1 MTFDSPG
8 SLFWLAL
15 AVPIVVFYI
24 LKIRLRRQPVSTVM
38 FWKQVLDEQNP
49 RSIWQRLRHLV
60 SLLMQLA
67 MLALLA
73 LAVADPYFFW
83 EVRAARR
90 IVVVIDNS
98 ASMNATDAKPTRLA
112 EAKRQAGQIIAGMRH
127 RDEVALVTAGT
138 QPQVVVGFTGR
149 QKTVSNALDA
159 VPATDGPSHVAE
171 AVVLGQRLLGERQD
185 GKQPEVVVFSDG
197 RFEGVESLVPSPP
210 SSGERV
216 RVRGPNGEDAPSSES
231 IASSGPPH
239 LNPLPPKAGGEG
251 TKQEEPLT
259 LALSPQSRGEGTGA
273 PVKLHVIGERTGN
286 LGIVQFQVRR
296 SLVDPLGYEILAEV
310 RNASDQP
317 VECRFEVELNDEPI
331 DVVPLK
337 LAAGGKWSQVF
348 EKTSAEGGH
357 LIATLTHH
365 DALAADNTARAVL
378 PRREIQ
384 PVLLVTSGNLFLQK
398 VFEVNPLV
406 RLTVVAETPATIPAG
421 TVVVFH
427 RVVPEKIPAGQVFVI
442 DPANA
447 SDLYTVGEPIANPIV
462 TKQDKD
468 SPLMSHV
475 RLDNVLM
482 PEARQLTPTRP
493 DETKILAEAVTKEPI
508 FFAVN
513 RPEGKVLVLTVNL
526 DKGDLPLRTA
536 FPITVAN
543 ALHWFAGNK
552 GDLRESLPAGSLA
565 TLTAS
570 DFARPSKGEP
580 LALRSPTGELKPL
593 PLNIEKLT
601 IGPLDQC
608 GVWSIVAAVQESGV
622 RGQESDKANRPQ
634 PSSISQ
640 PLLEIACNLASVA
653 ESDIRPSEEL
663 LETKV
668 AVSPV
673 LAGLGSRPM
682 WFWLLLAGL
691 VLTTV
696 EWCLYQRRVIS

>member
-1 MTFDSPG
+1 MTFDSPS

-15 AVPIVVFYI
+15 AVPIIVFYI

-60 SLLMQLA
+60 SLLLQLA

-90 IVVVIDNS
+90 IVVVVDNS

-112 EAKRQAGQIIAGMRH
+112 EAKRQAGRIIAGMRH

-159 VPATDGPSHVAE
+159 IPATDGPSHVAD
-171 AVVLGQRLLGERQD
+171 AVALGQRLLGERQD

-197 RFEGVESLVPSPP
+197 RFEGAEALFSSGSQPSTFDHQPSESPP
-210 SSGERV
+210 H
-216 RVRGPNGEDAPSSES
+216 P
-231 IASSGPPH
+231 
-239 LNPLPPKAGGEG
+239 NPLPPKAGGEG
-251 TKQEEPLT
+251 TRGGKTEEPLT
-259 LALSPQSRGEGTGA
+259 LALSPQSRGEGTGNA

-286 LGIVQFQVRR
+286 VGIVQFQVRR

-317 VECRFEVELNDEPI
+317 VECRFEVDLNDEPI

-357 LIATLTHH
+357 LIAKLTHD

-406 RLTVVAETPATIPAG
+406 KLTVVAEAPETLPAG
-421 TVVVFH
+421 TLVVFH
-427 RVVPEKIPAGQVFVI
+427 RIVPEKIPPGQVFVI
-442 DPANA
+442 DPANS

-493 DETKILAEAVTKEPI
+493 DDTKILAEAVTKEPI

-543 ALHWFAGNK
+543 ALHWFAGNQ
-552 GDLRESLPAGSLA
+552 GDLRESLPAGSFA
-565 TLTAS
+565 TVTAS
-570 DFARPSKGEP
+570 DFSRPSKGEP

-593 PLNIEKLT
+593 PMNVEKLT

-608 GVWSIVAAVQESGV
+608 GVWSIVA
-622 RGQESDKANRPQ
+622 GQGTRAEGQGTEKTNAASSSNSSQSLAPQ
-634 PSSISQ
+634 PSPLS
-640 PLLEIACNLASVA
+640 PLLEIACNLASAA
-653 ESDIRPSEEL
+653 ESDIRPPEEL
-663 LETKV
+663 LEIQGT
-668 AVSPV
+668 VSPV

>member
-1 MTFDSPG
+1 MTFDSPS

-60 SLLMQLA
+60 SLLLQLA

-90 IVVVIDNS
+90 IVVVLDNS
-98 ASMNATDAKPTRLA
+98 ASMNATDAKPTRLT

-127 RDEVALVTAGT
+127 RDEMALVTAGT

-149 QKTVSNALDA
+149 QKTVSTALDA
-159 VPATDGPSHVAE
+159 IPATDGPSHVAD
-171 AVVLGQRLLGERQD
+171 AVALGRRLLGERQD

-197 RFEGVESLVPSPP
+197 RFEGVEALVHSGESLSGGHESPGSSNASP
-210 SSGERV
+210 SSPE
-216 RVRGPNGEDAPSSES
+216 E
-231 IASSGPPH
+231 PPH
-239 LNPLPPKAGGEG
+239 PNPFPPKEGGEG
-251 TKQEEPLT
+251 TM
-259 LALSPQSRGEGTGA
+259 LADGEA

-286 LGIVQFQVRR
+286 VGIVQFQVRR

-310 RNASDQP
+310 RNSSDQP
-317 VECRFEVELNDEPI
+317 IECRFEVELNDEPI

-337 LAAGGKWSQVF
+337 LEAGGKWSQVF

-357 LIATLTHH
+357 LIAKLTHD

-398 VFEVNPLV
+398 VFEVNLLV
-406 RLTVVAETPATIPAG
+406 KLTVVAQAPEAIPTG

-427 RVVPEKIPAGQVFVI
+427 RTCPEKIPAGQVFVI

-447 SDLYTVGEPIANPIV
+447 SDLYSVGEPLANPIV

-468 SPLMSHV
+468 SPLMAHV

-482 PEARQLTPTRP
+482 PEARALTPTRP
-493 DETKILAEAVTKEPI
+493 DETQVLAEAVTKEPI

-513 RPEGKVLVLTVNL
+513 RPEGKALVLTVNL

-536 FPITVAN
+536 FPIAVAN

-565 TLTAS
+565 TVTAS
-570 DFARPSKGEP
+570 DFVRPSKGEP

-593 PLNIEKLT
+593 PMSVEKLT
-601 IGPLDQC
+601 VGPLDQC
-608 GVWSIVAAVQESGV
+608 GVWSIVAAEK
-622 RGQESDKANRPQ
+622 EADKANRPQ
-634 PSSISQ
+634 SSAVDQ
-640 PLLEIACNLASVA
+640 PLLEIACNLSSVA

-663 LETKV
+663 VETKRT
-668 AVSPV
+668 VSPV

>member
-1 MTFDSPG
+1 MLFDSPS

-15 AVPIVVFYI
+15 AVPIIIFYI

-73 LAVADPYFFW
+73 LAVADPFFFW

-90 IVVVIDNS
+90 IVVVVDNS

-112 EAKRQAGQIIAGMRH
+112 EAKRQARQFIAGMRH
-127 RDEVALVTAGT
+127 RDEIALVTAGT

-159 VPATDGPSHVAE
+159 IPATDGPSHVAE
-171 AVVLGQRLLGERQD
+171 AVALGQRLLGERQD

-197 RFEGVESLVPSPP
+197 RFEGVEALISQAKPNTD
-210 SSGERV
+210 SGEPGAVRPRV
-216 RVRGPNGEDAPSSES
+216 PDDQTATSD
-231 IASSGPPH
+231 
-239 LNPLPPKAGGEG
+239 
-251 TKQEEPLT
+251 EEPAASRHAARLDQ
-259 LALSPQSRGEGTGA
+259 SPF
-273 PVKLHVIGERTGN
+273 KLQVIGERTGN
-286 LGIVQFQVRR
+286 VGIVQFQVRR

-337 LAAGGKWSQVF
+337 LEAGGKWSQVF

-357 LIATLTHH
+357 LIAKLTHN

-406 RLTVVAETPATIPAG
+406 KLTVVAETPATIPAG

-442 DPANA
+442 DPANT

-493 DETKILAEAVTKEPI
+493 DETQVLAEVVTKEPI

-513 RPEGKVLVLTVNL
+513 RPEGRVLVLTVNL

-552 GDLRESLPAGSLA
+552 GDLRESLPAGSFA
-565 TLTAS
+565 TVTAS
-570 DFARPSKGEP
+570 DFARPTKGEP
-580 LALRSPTGELKPL
+580 LALRSPNGELKPL
-593 PLNIEKLT
+593 PTNVEKLT
-601 IGPLDQC
+601 VGPLDQC
-608 GVWSIVAAVQESGV
+608 GVWSIV
-622 RGQESDKANRPQ
+622 RGQGVTAEGQGTEQTSAVTLPSTSSSFAPQ
-634 PSSISQ
+634 PLPLS
-640 PLLEIACNLASVA
+640 PLLEIACNLASAA

-663 LETKV
+663 LATKG

-691 VLTTV
+691 VLTTI

>member
-1 MTFDSPG
+1 MTFDSPN

-15 AVPIVVFYI
+15 ALPIVVFYI

-60 SLLMQLA
+60 SLLLQLA
-67 MLALLA
+67 MLGLLA

-90 IVVVIDNS
+90 IVIVVDNS

-112 EAKRQAGQIIAGMRH
+112 EAKRQAGQLIAGMRH

-149 QKTVSNALDA
+149 QKTVSNALEA
-159 VPATDGPSHVAE
+159 IPATDGPSHVAD
-171 AVVLGQRLLGERQD
+171 AVALGQRLLGERQD

-197 RFEGVESLVPSPP
+197 RFEGVEALVSSGSRLSALDTPPSESPP
-210 SSGERV
+210 H
-216 RVRGPNGEDAPSSES
+216 P
-231 IASSGPPH
+231 
-239 LNPLPPKAGGEG
+239 NPLPPKAGGEG
-251 TKQEEPLT
+251 TKP
-259 LALSPQSRGEGTGA
+259 EGGAA

-286 LGIVQFQVRR
+286 VGIVQFQVRR

-317 VECRFEVELNDEPI
+317 VECRFEVDLNDEPI

-337 LAAGGKWSQVF
+337 LEAGGKWSQVF

-365 DALAADNTARAVL
+365 DALAADNTAWAVL

-406 RLTVVAETPATIPAG
+406 KLTVVTETPEKIPVG

-427 RVVPEKIPAGQVFVI
+427 RVAPDKLPAGQVFVI
-442 DPANA
+442 DPANT

-475 RLDNVLM
+475 RFDNVLM

-493 DETKILAEAVTKEPI
+493 DDTKILAEAVTKEPI

-513 RPEGKVLVLTVNL
+513 RSEGKVLVLTVNL

-552 GDLRESLPAGSLA
+552 SDLRESLPAGSLA
-565 TLTAS
+565 TVTAS
-570 DFARPSKGEP
+570 DFARPTKDEP

-593 PLNIEKLT
+593 PINVEKLT

-608 GVWSIVAAVQESGV
+608 GVWSIVRSRETRDERQEPEKDRRKRV
-622 RGQESDKANRPQ
+622 ESREPAKADEG
-634 PSSISQ
+634 SSTS
-640 PLLEIACNLASVA
+640 
-653 ESDIRPSEEL
+653 
-663 LETKV
+663 
-668 AVSPV
+668 
-673 LAGLGSRPM
+673 GSRPST
-682 WFWLLLAGL
+682 LLRPTASRNRLQS
-691 VLTTV
+691 V
-696 EWCLYQRRVIS
+696 ECRRVRHSASRGVAGDQGRRLTGHGRSRFEADVVLAAIGGTRADDGRVVSVSEASD

>member
-1 MTFDSPG
+1 MNFDAPS

-60 SLLMQLA
+60 SLLLQLA

-90 IVVVIDNS
+90 IVVVVDNS
-98 ASMNATDAKPTRLA
+98 ASMNATDAKSTRLA

-138 QPQVVVGFTGR
+138 QPQVVVGFTVR

-159 VPATDGPSHVAE
+159 VAATDGPSHVAD
-171 AVVLGQRLLGERQD
+171 AVALGQRLLGERQD

-197 RFEGVESLVPSPP
+197 RFEGVEMLVHPNDFRSGGREPPGSSDVSPSSPESPP
-210 SSGERV
+210 H
-216 RVRGPNGEDAPSSES
+216 P
-231 IASSGPPH
+231 
-239 LNPLPPKAGGEG
+239 NPLPHKAGGEG
-251 TKQEEPLT
+251 TKPED
-259 LALSPQSRGEGTGA
+259 GTA
-273 PVKLHVIGERTGN
+273 PVKLHIIGERSAN
-286 LGIVQFQVRR
+286 VGIVQFQVRR

-317 VECRFEVELNDEPI
+317 VECRFEVDLNDEPI

-337 LAAGGKWSQVF
+337 LEAGGKWSQVF

-357 LIATLTHH
+357 LIAKLAHE

-406 RLTVVAETPATIPAG
+406 KLTVASEAPEKIPAG

-427 RVVPEKIPAGQVFVI
+427 RLVPEKIPAGQVFVI
-442 DPANA
+442 DPANT
-447 SDLYTVGEPIANPIV
+447 SDLYTLGDPIANPIV

-468 SPLMSHV
+468 SPLMAHV

-482 PEARQLTPTRP
+482 PEARALTPTRP
-493 DETKILAEAVTKEPI
+493 DETKVLAEAVTKEPI

-513 RPEGKVLVLTVNL
+513 RPEGRVLVLTVNL
-526 DKGDLPLRTA
+526 EKGDLPLRTA

-552 GDLRESLPAGSLA
+552 GDLRESLAAGSLA
-565 TLTAS
+565 TLTAA
-570 DFARPSKGEP
+570 DFTRPTKGEA
-580 LALRSPTGELKPL
+580 LSLRSPTGQLRPL
-593 PLNIEKLT
+593 PMNVEKLT

-608 GVWSIVAAVQESGV
+608 GVWSIVAA
-622 RGQESDKANRPQ
+622 GQESEVRDPK
-634 PSSISQ
+634 SEVSQ
-640 PLLEIACNLASVA
+640 KEDGATDAAHSTLHKPLLEIACNLSSVA
-653 ESDIRPSEEL
+653 ESDIRPAEEL

-673 LAGLGSRPM
+673 MAGLGSRPM
-682 WFWLLLAGL
+682 WFWLLLLGM

>member
-1 MTFDSPG
+1 MTFDSPS

-15 AVPIVVFYI
+15 AVPIVIFYI

-112 EAKRQAGQIIAGMRH
+112 EAKRQARQVIAGMRH

-149 QKTVSNALDA
+149 QKTVSNALEA
-159 VPATDGPSHVAE
+159 IPATDGPSNVAE
-171 AVVLGQRLLGERQD
+171 AVALGQRLLGERQD

-197 RFEGVESLVPSPP
+197 RFEGVESLVSSGSQPSTFDLQPSESPP
-210 SSGERV
+210 H
-216 RVRGPNGEDAPSSES
+216 P
-231 IASSGPPH
+231 
-239 LNPLPPKAGGEG
+239 NPLPPKAGGEG
-251 TKQEEPLT
+251 TGK
-259 LALSPQSRGEGTGA
+259 
-273 PVKLHVIGERTGN
+273 VKLHVIGERSGN
-286 LGIVQFQVRR
+286 VGIVQFQVRR

-357 LIATLTHH
+357 LVAKLTHA
-365 DALAADNTARAVL
+365 DALAADNAARAVL

-406 RLTVVAETPATIPAG
+406 KLTVVAEVPESIPAG

-427 RVVPEKIPAGQVFVI
+427 RTAPEKLPAGQVFVI

-447 SDLYTVGEPIANPIV
+447 SDLYTVGEPLANPIV

-468 SPLMSHV
+468 SPLMAHV

-482 PEARQLTPTRP
+482 PEARSLTPTRP
-493 DETKILAEAVTKEPI
+493 DETQVLAEAVTKEPI

-552 GDLRESLPAGSLA
+552 GDLRESLPAGSL
-565 TLTAS
+565 TTVTAN

-593 PLNIEKLT
+593 PANVEKLT

-608 GVWSIVAAVQESGV
+608 GVWSVEVRRQESGDGSRKTGV
-622 RGQESDKANRPQ
+622 RGQGAGVGSQAEAAGLSAAAN
-634 PSSISQ
+634 Q
-640 PLLEIACNLASVA
+640 PLLEIACNLSSAA

-663 LETKV
+663 MQTKE
-668 AVSPV
+668 AASPV
-673 LAGLGSRPM
+673 LAGLGSRPL

>member
-1 MTFDSPG
+1 MTFDSPS

-60 SLLMQLA
+60 SLLLQLA
-67 MLALLA
+67 MLAFLA

-90 IVVVIDNS
+90 IVVVVDNS

-112 EAKRQAGQIIAGMRH
+112 EAKRQVGRIIAGMRH

-149 QKTVSNALDA
+149 QKTVSNALEA

-171 AVVLGQRLLGERQD
+171 AVALGQRLLGERQD

-197 RFEGVESLVPSPP
+197 RFEGVEALVSSSDFRSGGREPPGSSDVSP
-210 SSGERV
+210 SSPES
-216 RVRGPNGEDAPSSES
+216 PSH
-231 IASSGPPH
+231 P
-239 LNPLPPKAGGEG
+239 NPLPPKAGGEG
-251 TKQEEPLT
+251 TKPED
-259 LALSPQSRGEGTGA
+259 GIA
-273 PVKLHVIGERTGN
+273 PVKLHVIGERTAN
-286 LGIVQFQVRR
+286 VGIVQFQVRR

-337 LAAGGKWSQVF
+337 LEAGGKWSQVF

-406 RLTVVAETPATIPAG
+406 KLTVASETPATLPAG

-427 RVVPEKIPAGQVFVI
+427 RVVPEKIPAGQVFII

-468 SPLMSHV
+468 SPLMAHV

-482 PEARQLTPTRP
+482 PEARALTPTRP

-552 GDLRESLPAGSLA
+552 GDLRESLPAGSFA
-565 TLTAS
+565 TVTAA

-593 PLNIEKLT
+593 PANVEKL
-601 IGPLDQC
+601 IVGPLDQC
-608 GVWSIVAAVQESGV
+608 GVWSIVVAGQGLRAEGQGTEKTNAASTSES
-622 RGQESDKANRPQ
+622 SLSLAPQ
-634 PSSISQ
+634 PSPLS
-640 PLLEIACNLASVA
+640 PLLEIACNLASAA
-653 ESDIRPSEEL
+653 ESDIRPPEEL
-663 LETKV
+663 LETKGT
-668 AVSPV
+668 VSPV

>member
-1 MTFDSPG
+1 MTFDSPS
-8 SLFWLAL
+8 SLLWLGL
-15 AVPIVVFYI
+15 AVPIIVFYI

-60 SLLMQLA
+60 SLLLQLA

-90 IVVVIDNS
+90 IVVVVDNS

-159 VPATDGPSHVAE
+159 IPATDGPSHVAE
-171 AVVLGQRLLGERQD
+171 AVALGQRLLGERQD

-197 RFEGVESLVPSPP
+197 RFEGVEALVLSHDFRSGGREPPGSSDVSPS
-210 SSGERV
+210 
-216 RVRGPNGEDAPSSES
+216 SSES
-231 IASSGPPH
+231 PPH
-239 LNPLPPKAGGEG
+239 PSPLPA
-251 TKQEEPLT
+251 EPG
-259 LALSPQSRGEGTGA
+259 RGDKS

-286 LGIVQFQVRR
+286 VGIVQFQARR

-357 LIATLTHH
+357 LIAKLTHH
-365 DALAADNTARAVL
+365 DALAADNTAWAVL

-406 RLTVVAETPATIPAG
+406 KLTVASEAPETIPAG
-421 TVVVFH
+421 TLVVFH
-427 RVVPEKIPAGQVFVI
+427 RTAPEKLPAGQVFVI

-468 SPLMSHV
+468 SPLMAHV

-482 PEARQLTPTRP
+482 PEARHLTPTRP
-493 DETKILAEAVTKEPI
+493 DETQILAEAVTKEPI

-565 TLTAS
+565 TLTAA
-570 DFARPSKGEP
+570 DFARPSKGDP

-593 PLNIEKLT
+593 PANVEKLT
-601 IGPLDQC
+601 VGPLDQC
-608 GVWSIVAAVQESGV
+608 GVWSIVVAGQGLRAEGQGTEKTDAASTSNSSQSL
-622 RGQESDKANRPQ
+622 APQ
-634 PSSISQ
+634 PSPLS
-640 PLLEIACNLASVA
+640 PLLEIACNLASAA
-653 ESDIRPSEEL
+653 ESDIRPPEEL
-663 LETKV
+663 LETKGT
-668 AVSPV
+668 VSPV

>member
-1 MTFDSPG
+1 MTFDSPS
-8 SLFWLAL
+8 SLLWLAL
-15 AVPIVVFYI
+15 AVPIMVFYI

-38 FWKQVLDEQNP
+38 FWKLVLDEQNP
-49 RSIWQRLRHLV
+49 RSIWQRMRHLV

-90 IVVVIDNS
+90 IVVVVDNS

-149 QKTVSNALDA
+149 QKTVSNGLDA
-159 VPATDGPSHVAE
+159 VAATDGPSHVAD
-171 AVVLGQRLLGERQD
+171 AVALARRLLGERQD

-197 RFEGVESLVPSPP
+197 RFEGVESLF
-210 SSGERV
+210 
-216 RVRGPNGEDAPSSES
+216 
-231 IASSGPPH
+231 SSGPQPSTFNLQPSESPSH
-239 LNPLPPKAGGEG
+239 PSPLPPKAGGEG
-251 TKQEEPLT
+251 TG
-259 LALSPQSRGEGTGA
+259 SA
-273 PVKLHVIGERTGN
+273 PVKLHVIGERSSN
-286 LGIVQFQVRR
+286 VGIVQFQVRR

-337 LAAGGKWSQVF
+337 LEAGGKWSQVF

-357 LIATLTHH
+357 LIAKLTHD
-365 DALAADNTARAVL
+365 DALATDNTARAVL

-406 RLTVVAETPATIPAG
+406 RLTVVAEMPATIPAG

-427 RVVPEKIPAGQVFVI
+427 RIAPDKLPAGQVFVI
-442 DPANA
+442 DPANT
-447 SDLYTVGEPIANPIV
+447 SDLYTVGEQIANPIV

-468 SPLMSHV
+468 SPLMAHV

-493 DETKILAEAVTKEPI
+493 DDTKILAEAVTKEPI

-552 GDLRESLPAGSLA
+552 GDLRESLPTGSLT

-570 DFARPSKGEP
+570 DFARPTKGEA
-580 LALRSPTGELKPL
+580 LSLRSPTGELKPL
-593 PLNIEKLT
+593 PINVEKLT

-608 GVWSIVAAVQESGV
+608 GVWSIVAAGQESGV
-622 RGQESDKANRPQ
+622 RGQESDKANSPQ
-634 PSSISQ
+634 PSSINQ
-640 PLLEIACNLASVA
+640 PLLEIACNLANVA

-682 WFWLLLAGL
+682 WFWLLLLGL

-696 EWCLYQRRVIS
+696 EWRLYQSRVIS

>member
-1 MTFDSPG
+1 MTFDSPS

-15 AVPIVVFYI
+15 AVPIVIFYI

-60 SLLMQLA
+60 SLLLQLA

-90 IVVVIDNS
+90 IVVVVDNS

-112 EAKRQAGQIIAGMRH
+112 EAKRQAGQLIAGMRH

-149 QKTVSNALDA
+149 QKTVSNGLDA
-159 VPATDGPSHVAE
+159 VAATDGPSHVAD
-171 AVVLGQRLLGERQD
+171 AVALGRRLLGERQD
-185 GKQPEVVVFSDG
+185 GKQPEVIVFSDG
-197 RFEGVESLVPSPP
+197 RFEGVEALFSSGSQPSTFDPQPSESPP
-210 SSGERV
+210 H
-216 RVRGPNGEDAPSSES
+216 P
-231 IASSGPPH
+231 
-239 LNPLPPKAGGEG
+239 NPLLPKAGGEG
-251 TKQEEPLT
+251 TKPEKSEEPLT
-259 LALSPQSRGEGTGA
+259 LALSPQSRGEGTGK
-273 PVKLHVIGERTGN
+273 VKLHIIGERTSN
-286 LGIVQFQVRR
+286 VGIVQFQVRR

-310 RNASDQP
+310 RNASDKP
-317 VECRFEVELNDEPI
+317 VECRFEVDLNNEPI

-337 LAAGGKWSQVF
+337 LEAGGKWSQVF

-357 LIATLTHH
+357 LVATLTHD
-365 DALAADNTARAVL
+365 DALAADNIARAVL

-406 RLTVVAETPATIPAG
+406 KLTVVAEAPEKIPAG

-427 RVVPEKIPAGQVFVI
+427 RLVPEKIPVGQVFVI
-442 DPANA
+442 DPANT

-468 SPLMSHV
+468 SPLMAHV

-513 RPEGKVLVLTVNL
+513 RPEGRVLVLTVNL
-526 DKGDLPLRTA
+526 EKGDLPLRTA

-552 GDLRESLPAGSLA
+552 GDLRESLAAGSLT

-570 DFARPSKGEP
+570 DFARPTKGEA
-580 LALRSPTGELKPL
+580 LSLRSPTGEMKPL
-593 PLNIEKLT
+593 PMNVEKLT

-608 GVWSIVAAVQESGV
+608 GVWSIVGGSQKSEV
-622 RGQESDKANRPQ
+622 RSQKEDATLNPQ
-634 PSSISQ
+634 PSTLNQ

-682 WFWLLLAGL
+682 WFWLLLLGL

>member
-1 MTFDSPG
+1 
-8 SLFWLAL
+8 
-15 AVPIVVFYI
+15 
-24 LKIRLRRQPVSTVM
+24 
-38 FWKQVLDEQNP
+38 

-60 SLLMQLA
+60 SLLLQLA

-90 IVVVIDNS
+90 IVVVVDNS

-112 EAKRQAGQIIAGMRH
+112 EAKRQVGQLIAGMRH

-171 AVVLGQRLLGERQD
+171 AVALGQRLLGERQD

-197 RFEGVESLVPSPP
+197 RFEGAETMQSAERGVRSAEQENKTNVTDSSDSALRVPS
-210 SSGERV
+210 SALV
-216 RVRGPNGEDAPSSES
+216 
-231 IASSGPPH
+231 
-239 LNPLPPKAGGEG
+239 EG
-251 TKQEEPLT
+251 KG
-259 LALSPQSRGEGTGA
+259 AA

-286 LGIVQFQVRR
+286 VGIVQFQVRR

-337 LAAGGKWSQVF
+337 LEAGGKWSQVF

-357 LIATLTHH
+357 LIAKLTHN
-365 DALAADNTARAVL
+365 DALAADNEARAVL

-406 RLTVVAETPATIPAG
+406 KLTVASEAPETIPAG

-427 RVVPEKIPAGQVFVI
+427 RAAPEKLPAGQVFII

-468 SPLMSHV
+468 SPLMAHV

-482 PEARQLTPTRP
+482 PEARHLTPTRP
-493 DETKILAEAVTKEPI
+493 DETQILAEAVTKEPI

-513 RPEGKVLVLTVNL
+513 RPEGRVLVLTVNL

-543 ALHWFAGNK
+543 SLHWFAGNK

-565 TLTAS
+565 TVTAS

-580 LALRSPTGELKPL
+580 LALRSPIGELKPL
-593 PLNIEKLT
+593 PANVEKL
-601 IGPLDQC
+601 IVGPLDQC
-608 GVWSIVAAVQESGV
+608 GVWSIVRSREPRAERQEPEANAGTSSSG
-622 RGQESDKANRPQ
+622 SRPSALDSQ
-634 PSSISQ
+634 LSSNQ
-640 PLLEIACNLASVA
+640 PLLEIACNLASAA
-653 ESDIRPSEEL
+653 ESDIRPPEEL
-663 LETKV
+663 LETKGT
-668 AVSPV
+668 VSPV

-691 VLTTV
+691 VMTTV

>member
-1 MTFDSPG
+1 MTFDSPS

-38 FWKQVLDEQNP
+38 FWQQVLDEQNP

-90 IVVVIDNS
+90 IVVVVDNS

-112 EAKRQAGQIIAGMRH
+112 EAKRQARQLIAGMRH

-159 VPATDGPSHVAE
+159 VPATDGPSQVAE
-171 AVVLGQRLLGERQD
+171 AVALGQRLLGERRD

-197 RFEGVESLVPSPP
+197 RFEGAEALASGEGGGPRENTDTTSAAGPDSTPTSPRPSALVPQPF
-210 SSGERV
+210 
-216 RVRGPNGEDAPSSES
+216 
-231 IASSGPPH
+231 
-239 LNPLPPKAGGEG
+239 
-251 TKQEEPLT
+251 
-259 LALSPQSRGEGTGA
+259 
-273 PVKLHVIGERTGN
+273 VKLHVIGERSGN
-286 LGIVQFQVRR
+286 VGIVQFQVRR

-357 LIATLTHH
+357 LIAKLTHD

-406 RLTVVAETPATIPAG
+406 KLTVVPEAPESIPVG

-427 RVVPEKIPAGQVFVI
+427 RTAPEKLPAGQVFVI

-447 SDLYTVGEPIANPIV
+447 SDLYTVGEPLANPIV

-468 SPLMSHV
+468 SPLMAHV

-482 PEARQLTPTRP
+482 PEARSLTPTRP
-493 DETKILAEAVTKEPI
+493 DETQILAEAVTKEPI

-543 ALHWFAGNK
+543 SLHWFAGNK

-565 TLTAS
+565 TVTAN
-570 DFARPSKGEP
+570 DFVRPAKGES

-593 PLNIEKLT
+593 PINVKKMT
-601 IGPLDQC
+601 VGPLDQC
-608 GVWSIVAAVQESGV
+608 GVWSVVQI
-622 RGQESDKANRPQ
+622 GQGARAEGQGIEKKEVGGSPSLAPQ
-634 PSSISQ
+634 PSPLS
-640 PLLEIACNLASVA
+640 PLLEIACNLASAA
-653 ESDIRPSEEL
+653 ESDIRPPEEL
-663 LETKV
+663 LETKAV
-668 AVSPV
+668 VSPV
-673 LAGLGSRPM
+673 LAGLGSRPL